1 MTPRTLSSALAFA
14 TAIVLAL
21 PGAACSRAS
30 AGTTSIAK
38 DAKRY
43 EGHGVVKLL
52 DVNSKTVLIAHE
64 EIPGYMKAMTMGFV
78 AKDAAQ
84 VQGIAAGDTVDFA
97 FVDDDGTLR
106 LEKITKK

>member
-1 MTPRTLSSALAFA
+1 MPTRLLFALALA
-14 TAIVLAL
+14 SAIPL
-21 PGAACSRAS
+21 AACSRAS
-30 AGTTSIAK
+30 AGTTTVAK

-43 EGHGVVKLL
+43 GGHGVVKLL
-52 DVNSKTVLIAHE
+52 DAASKTVLIAHE

-84 VQGIAAGDTVDFA
+84 VQGIVAGDAVDFA